1 MWPIVQSSSQNQ
13 NFVNTSKNILKNIN
27 QTFLVVR
34 YFTWKLEFVSNILS
48 MIVESFIFC
57 CIMAQSS
64 GEKKYIVSVPYI
76 TILGYLVYNSCT
88 FVNHI
93 LFYNII
99 KNILTITIYYMRSFL
114 AKFQWLNEF
123 HLFQRIYWK
132 MIFSQNK
139 QSRKCDRLQLQ
150 TIFRKNL

>member
-1 MWPIVQSSSQNQ
+1 
-13 NFVNTSKNILKNIN
+13 
-27 QTFLVVR
+27 
-34 YFTWKLEFVSNILS
+34 
-48 MIVESFIFC
+48 MIVESFMFC

-64 GEKKYIVSVPYI
+64 GEKKYIVSVPYP
-76 TILGYLVYNSCT
+76 TILGYLAHNSCT
-88 FVNHI
+88 FVNYI

-99 KNILTITIYYMRSFL
+99 KYILTITIYYIRSFL

-123 HLFQRIYWK
+123 HLLQRIYLK
-132 MIFSQNK
+132 LIFSQNK